1 MSQSVIPHIVA
12 ALLCAIVAA
21 PLTGC
26 GKKLTA
32 STGDTA
38 STSKGKSAAAPV
50 ETITPDKMVTVP
62 EEKSGESTIE
72 TAREPMEVPP
82 ASSGAPDSGGG
93 AISAA
98 PETIPEASSQAVP
111 PATPPAAFSSPSGGT
126 PSVDTL
132 TLGDIFFDF
141 DQHTIRMDAQ
151 TTLSANAAWI
161 SSRPGKAVLIE
172 GHCDERG
179 TQAYNL
185 VLGEKRARSV
195 KRYLEDL
202 GVPASRLKTTS
213 YGEMRPFCKQ
223 REESCYQQNRRAHF
237 VAQ

>member
-72 TAREPMEVPP
+72 TAREPVEVPP
-82 ASSGAPDSGGG
+82 AP
-93 AISAA
+93 SAA
-98 PETIPEASSQAVP
+98 PDGVSGAAPGATQAVP
-111 PATPPAAFSSPSGGT
+111 PATPPAALSSPSGGS
-126 PSVDTL
+126 PSADTM

>member
-1 MSQSVIPHIVA
+1 MSQWVIPRILA
-12 ALLCAIVAA
+12 ALLLCAIVAS

-26 GKKLTA
+26 GKKMTA

-38 STSKGKSAAAPV
+38 SASKGKSAAPPV
-50 ETITPDKMVTVP
+50 EKITPDSMVTIP
-62 EEKSGESTIE
+62 EEKSGQSTIE
-72 TAREPMEVPP
+72 AAREPMEVPP
-82 ASSGAPDSGGG
+82 AASGGPDG
-93 AISAA
+93 GGGVTPAA
-98 PETIPEASSQAVP
+98 PGSSSQAV
-111 PATPPAAFSSPSGGT
+111 PPAAFSSPSDGT
-126 PSVDTL
+126 PPADTV
-132 TLGDIFFDF
+132 TLKDIFFDF

-151 TTLSANAAWI
+151 ATLSANAAWI
-161 SSRPGKAVLIE
+161 NSRPGKAVLIE

-213 YGEMRPFCKQ
+213 YGELRPFCKE